1 MKKVLSIL
9 FAGLILITGMHLSIA
24 AHFCGGEMASVKL
37 SFKGQ
42 EATCGMEIVSSC
54 PTHKEL
60 TSSSCCKNKLSY
72 YTVDNNYS
80 PSSFQINEVVKKPVH
95 VIASTFVNPLYS
107 PLLVY
112 HTFTNISPPELAIS
126 NAVKLPDICVFRI

>member
-1 MKKVLSIL
+1 MKKVLSIV

-24 AHFCGGEMASVKL
+24 AHFCGGELASVKL

-42 EATCGMEIVSSC
+42 EATCGMEVVSTC
-54 PTHKEL
+54 PVHKEL
-60 TSSSCCKNKLSY
+60 AASSCCKNRISY

-80 PSSFQINEVVKKPVH
+80 PSSFQTNEVIKKSVH
-95 VIASTFVNPLYS
+95 FVASTFVNPRHSISLIS
-107 PLLVY
+107 
-112 HTFTNISPPELAIS
+112 HTSTNISPPELAIS

>member
-24 AHFCGGEMASVKL
+24 AHFCGGEIASVKL

-42 EATCGMEIVSSC
+42 EATCGMEVVSTC
-54 PTHKEL
+54 PVHKEL
-60 TSSSCCKNKLSY
+60 TSSSCCKNKVSY
-72 YTVDNNYS
+72 YIVDNNYS
-80 PSSFQINEVVKKPVH
+80 PSSFQINEVIKKSVH
-95 VIASTFVNPLYS
+95 VVSSTFVNPQHSLS
-107 PLLVY
+107 LVS